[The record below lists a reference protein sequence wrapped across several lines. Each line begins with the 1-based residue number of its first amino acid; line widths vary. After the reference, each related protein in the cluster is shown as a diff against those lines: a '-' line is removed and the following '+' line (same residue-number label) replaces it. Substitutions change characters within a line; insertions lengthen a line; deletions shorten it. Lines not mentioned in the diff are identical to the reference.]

1 MIWIVLIRLGP
12 VRRAEGQGSILP
24 EDRNFKTSFKTTGTT
39 ESDRKMAAIDYAHCK
54 GMKGRF
60 ESLGKDVP
68 DNTCHYSYGAASGT
82 QFGRVERP
90 VSARHMLGF
99 RNVCIADMPPPPA
112 SSTRNLA
119 KNQDL
124 VGVAR
129 QVPLDNVLARAGI

>member
-1 MIWIVLIRLGP
+1 
-12 VRRAEGQGSILP
+12 
-24 EDRNFKTSFKTTGTT
+24 
-39 ESDRKMAAIDYAHCK
+39 MAAIDYAHCK

-68 DNTCHYSYGAASGT
+68 ENTGHYSYGAASGT

-90 VSARHMLGF
+90 ASARHMLGF
-99 RNVCIADMPPPPA
+99 QNVCIAEMPTPPA

-124 VGVAR
+124 AGVAR